1 VEDNSPSASTG
12 TTSLVTPCTEK
23 SSRRRVSGIHI
34 LQTLVRDVYLPCV
47 PQLRERTEQRYGNF
61 GTARLRGVAALN
73 IQRLVYQRC
82 HMGRHHLTPSFRCH
96 PAVSQ
101 PICLRA
107 ACTLDDI
114 LAIVPRH
121 LSPATSD
128 LQVTVQH
135 RMLDVLAQQ
144 IVLGGLALSSTAVAS
159 HRARAW
165 SSAAPDAILYFAS
178 VRPCPAH

>member
-1 VEDNSPSASTG
+1 MEEDNSPSASTG

-47 PQLRERTEQRYGNF
+47 PQLRERTEVMSHG
-61 GTARLRGVAALN
+61 A
-73 IQRLVYQRC
+73 
-82 HMGRHHLTPSFRCH
+82 PSPHTFRCH
-96 PAVSQ
+96 PAVSR
-101 PICLRA
+101 PNYLRA

-121 LSPATSD
+121 LSPAPSD

-135 RMLDVLAQQ
+135 HMLDVLAQQ
-144 IVLGGLALSSTAVAS
+144 IVLGGLA
-159 HRARAW
+159 
-165 SSAAPDAILYFAS
+165 SSASMELRRSGCYARFCKLQTI
-178 VRPCPAH
+178 PCSLTGNDL